1 MELVIWVFMLCNAGN
16 DVSYHCDSHEC
27 SNLAQFRE
35 FWSFA
40 ESLHFYAVPAPAQT
54 FMRIPLPL
62 YYKIAKFLK

>member
-1 MELVIWVFMLCNAGN
+1 MQEMMFLIIAI
-16 DVSYHCDSHEC
+16 H
-27 SNLAQFRE
+27 
-35 FWSFA
+35 SFA